1 MRKAVFTTLL
11 LALFLFAFAPLSQAV
26 ENGTLAPDFKLPTL
40 EGKQISLS
48 DFKGQVIVLKLATT
62 WCPTC
67 QQQSQEIGHLKDY
80 LLAHDVAVVEVF
92 VQDSEQMVR
101 DYVKGMEFPHTI
113 LLDDGRAAKEYNL
126 YLIPRLLLIDRNF
139 KVRRDGSL
147 MSASALKESIGKLLG
162 G

>member
-1 MRKAVFTTLL
+1 MYSPRLL
-11 LALFLFAFAPLSQAV
+11 LVLLLFAFAPLSRAV
-26 ENGTLAPDFKLPTL
+26 ENGVLAPDFKLPTL
-40 EGKQISLS
+40 EGKQVSLS

-67 QQQSQEIGHLKDY
+67 QQQSQEIGQLKDY

-101 DYVKGMEFPHTI
+101 DYVKGMEFAHPI
-113 LLDDGRAAKEYNL
+113 LLDDGRAARAYNL
-126 YLIPRLLLIDRNF
+126 YLIPRLLLIDRDF
-139 KVRRDGSL
+139 KVQRDGSL
-147 MSASALKESIGKLLG
+147 IGAAALKESIGKLLG